1 MMAGF
6 PRAGV
11 ALLLSCALL
20 MSAAPAFWGATARA
34 ATKKKAPAKKK
45 PAPKKRAPK
54 KKPAPKKKRVVGLDL
69 PPLPPGRTCYRV
81 GSEVPEPPLLK
92 SAEIKVP
99 EKARGSAL
107 KSVLLVYEVTID
119 KSGRISE
126 VKTLGAPPKEPPW
139 PELHDAA
146 IAALKQYKYAKTIVR
161 GAAAAVCLIVSL
173 NIDLRSEAK

>member
-1 MMAGF
+1 MAGF

-20 MSAAPAFWGATARA
+20 MSAAPAFWGGTASA

-45 PAPKKRAPK
+45 PAPKR
-54 KKPAPKKKRVVGLDL
+54 KPAPKKKRVVGLDL
-69 PPLPPGRTCYRV
+69 PPLPRGRTCYRA

-92 SAEIKVP
+92 SAEIQVP
-99 EKARGSAL
+99 EKARGGAL

-139 PELHDAA
+139 PGLHDAA
-146 IAALKQYKYAKTIVR
+146 IEALKKYKYAKTIVR

-173 NIDLRSEAK
+173 NIDLR